1 MHHRRLVR
9 LFASIFGAALL
20 LGTFGVA
27 SSAADPED
35 DSGKIVCTGALTNNG
50 TTCTITQTSTTGS
63 NNAVCEL
70 FSAAPTVTLTCNITQ
85 VSAGGDNRAK
95 VRLRAH
101 QKKSPTENATETATV
116 SQKTTGAGSNFLD
129 IDENV
134 KQQIEPH
141 VGRVQNQT
149 ARQFAGF
156 RFGAPLYQKTDTGQN
171 LINLDQDQKQHAE
184 SNVVAIQHQTS
195 RTEGHITQI
204 SAGISRA
211 FAHQRESQRLQAKP
225 GSTQRQD
232 PDDYCCAVQQSNPAD
247 TFDITEE
254 ARQLANLTTAFQT
267 DRLIGSCTSS
277 GRCQVNLSLTTNSGT
292 QTQSCFSQGS
302 SCSRAIFVGDFGG
315 EGTGRIL

>member
-1 MHHRRLVR
+1 
-9 LFASIFGAALL
+9 
-20 LGTFGVA
+20 
-27 SSAADPED
+27 
-35 DSGKIVCTGALTNNG
+35 
-50 TTCTITQTSTTGS
+50 
-63 NNAVCEL
+63 
-70 FSAAPTVTLTCNITQ
+70 

-129 IDENV
+129 IDESV

-141 VGRVQNQT
+141 VGTTQNQT
-149 ARQFAGF
+149 AREFAT
-156 RFGAPLYQKTDTGQN
+156 ANQKSDTGQN

-195 RTEGHITQI
+195 RSRGHITQH

-225 GSTQRQD
+225 GSTQTQD
-232 PDDYCCAVQQSNPAD
+232 PDDYCCAIQQSNPAD
-247 TFDITEE
+247 TFDISED
-254 ARQLANLTTAFQT
+254 ARQLANLTTAVQT
-267 DRLIGSCTSS
+267 DSLVGSCSSS
-277 GRCQVNLSLTTNSGT
+277 GRCQVNLSLTTNNGT
-292 QTQSCFSQGS
+292 QTQSCSSQGTGCTRS
-302 SCSRAIFVGDFGG
+302 IFVGG

>member
-1 MHHRRLVR
+1 LLV
-9 LFASIFGAALL
+9 AGGA
-20 LGTFGVA
+20 A

-35 DSGKIVCTGALTNNG
+35 DNGKVVCTGVLTNNG
-50 TTCTITQTSTTGS
+50 TTCTIAQGVPTPTTGN

-129 IDENV
+129 IDESV

-141 VGRVQNQT
+141 MGSTQNQT
-149 ARQFAGF
+149 AGEFAT
-156 RFGAPLYQKTDTGQN
+156 ANQKSDTGQN
-171 LINLDQDQKQHAE
+171 LTNLDQDQKQHAE
-184 SNVVAIQHQTS
+184 SNRVADQRQSS
-195 RTEGHITQI
+195 RSRGHITQH
-204 SAGISRA
+204 SLGLSRA
-211 FAHQRESQRLQAKP
+211 FAHQRENQRLQAKP
-225 GSTQRQD
+225 GSTQIQD

-267 DRLIGSCTSS
+267 DRLIGSCSSS

-292 QTQSCFSQGS
+292 QRQTCSSQGG
-302 SCSRAIFVGDFGG
+302 SCTRSIFVGG
-315 EGTGRIL
+315 EFTGRIL